1 MDLSARK
8 IRLFFTGVLALWLGL
23 KYLLPVAMP
32 FLLGGLLALSAE
44 PLVGFFQSRFRMR
57 RGIATGLGVS
67 IALLVLLL
75 ILVVLGALLVRQLGA
90 LAEVVPDLEGG
101 AEQGIA
107 VLENRLLLLAEK
119 APGGIRP
126 MLTRSVEGLL
136 SDGTALMSDVSG
148 LILSAAGGAV
158 SRLPDGAL
166 GIGTWLLAGFMISAR
181 LPELKKGI
189 RRRLPPAW
197 HETYRPMLKN
207 MKKAVLGW
215 LSAQLRLVGI
225 TFVILLV
232 GFFALQISYGPVWAA
247 LICLVDAL
255 PVLGTGTVLIPWSL
269 VCFLQSDTL
278 RAVGLLGIYAVVSL
292 VRSVLEP
299 RLVGKK
305 LGLDPLITLAA
316 MYVGYRLWG
325 ILGMLASP
333 LLAVTLVQML
343 HAGRKT
349 EG

>member
-1 MDLSARK
+1 MELSVRR
-8 IRLFFTGVLALWLGL
+8 ILLFFAGILALWLGL

-44 PLVGFFQSRFRMR
+44 PLVGFFQGKCRMR
-57 RGIATGLGVS
+57 RGLAAGIGVS
-67 IALLVLLL
+67 IALLMLAL
-75 ILVVLGALLVRQLGA
+75 ILLVLGALLVRQLGV
-90 LAEVVPDLEGG
+90 LAQVVPDLEGG

-107 VLENRLLLLAEK
+107 ILEDRLLLLAEK

-126 MLTRSVEGLL
+126 MLTQSVEGLF
-136 SDGTALMSDVSG
+136 SDGAALMADVSS
-148 LILSAAGGAV
+148 LVLNAAGGAV

-166 GIGTWLLAGFMISAR
+166 GFGTWLLAGFMISAR
-181 LPELKKGI
+181 LPQLKNGI
-189 RRRLPPAW
+189 RNRLPPAW
-197 HETYRPMLKN
+197 YETYRPMLKR

-225 TFVILLV
+225 TFVILVV

-247 LICLVDAL
+247 LVCLVDAL
-255 PVLGTGTVLIPWSL
+255 PVLGTGTVLIPWSI
-269 VCFLQSDTL
+269 VCFLQDDSL

-305 LGLDPLITLAA
+305 LGLDPLITLTA
-316 MYVGYRLWG
+316 MYMGYRLWG

-343 HAGRKT
+343 NVGRKT
-349 EG
+349 ED